1 MIFFTTSK
9 ILTYDVGG
17 YFFEWFSWEF
27 RQHKAAE
34 SSGLSSG
41 AGVIWRIRSHSKNT
55 SWFLKSPNW
64 WFPITYQWR
73 FYENVPVLGYK
84 IGDFENIFEWNI
96 W

>member
-34 SSGLSSG
+34 SSGLSSVVEPELFDEF
-41 AGVIWRIRSHSKNT
+41 ARTQKI
-55 SWFLKSPNW
+55 
-64 WFPITYQWR
+64 
-73 FYENVPVLGYK
+73 PVDFWSRQ
-84 IGDFENIFEWNI
+84 IGGFQ
-96 W
+96 